1 MASCRFFRVQGIWCA
16 CIWILVHVKSELFF
30 IIHCISYAWSLDL
43 FLPNNIASCYQI
55 HDMKKERRQLAA
67 QILQKANCRKKKPGF
82 IMRKTSSIHSL
93 TRSLDD
99 FECTTE
105 MQFDI
110 SALSFFF
117 SPMKHRD
124 ASSIH
129 SILLLKIS
137 SGSKLQFQ

>member
-1 MASCRFFRVQGIWCA
+1 
-16 CIWILVHVKSELFF
+16 
-30 IIHCISYAWSLDL
+30 
-43 FLPNNIASCYQI
+43 
-55 HDMKKERRQLAA
+55 
-67 QILQKANCRKKKPGF
+67 
-82 IMRKTSSIHSL
+82 MRKTSSIHSL